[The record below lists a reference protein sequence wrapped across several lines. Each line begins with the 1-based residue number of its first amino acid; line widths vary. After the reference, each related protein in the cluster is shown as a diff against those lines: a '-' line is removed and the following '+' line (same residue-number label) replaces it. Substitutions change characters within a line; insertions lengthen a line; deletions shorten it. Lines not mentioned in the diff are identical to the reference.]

1 MSAISAV
8 STRMTKAETI
18 TTMDAISAI
27 LTKTTGTE
35 TTAMMDAIS
44 AVSTRATGTET
55 ITTMDAVMIEMEEAL
70 FRGRRKTHNSNFYL
84 YHNPIPSDKRAG
96 FPSCSFSVP
105 LYKNFKI
112 N

>member
-1 MSAISAV
+1 M
-8 STRMTKAETI
+8 
-18 TTMDAISAI
+18 MDAISTVS
-27 LTKTTGTE
+27 TKTTGTE
-35 TTAMMDAIS
+35 TAAAMDAIS
-44 AVSTRATGTET
+44 AALTRTTGMDA

>member
-1 MSAISAV
+1 M
-8 STRMTKAETI
+8 
-18 TTMDAISAI
+18 
-27 LTKTTGTE
+27 
-35 TTAMMDAIS
+35 
-44 AVSTRATGTET
+44 
-55 ITTMDAVMIEMEEAL
+55 MDAVMTEMEEAL
-70 FRGRRKTHNSNFYL
+70 FLGRRKTHNSNYL